1 VKTQCLVLG
10 ISAILGFIGCISF
23 DQEKNYTPLIIRA
36 HENYINDISLS
47 SDGQYLASV
56 SSDSKLKVFQVE
68 KFQQV
73 TKIQSE
79 SNGLLAVSFSP
90 DGNSMAISDI
100 AGGIQIYETDTNI
113 PLKTFTPHSNEIVSL
128 AYSPDAQYL
137 AAASKDGSIS
147 VTNVADYKNVF
158 THKSKDPQN
167 LPSHVVFTSNNQ
179 QLVASIGR
187 KAFIFSVPNWR
198 LIKEFE
204 VDGQDFP
211 IFGLAV
217 SPDGEMLAT
226 STHVLVQLWGIPS
239 GDELFTIHGHFG
251 RVTSLAFSPNGKWL
265 ASGGGVQYYDS
276 LIKLW
281 DVDKGKQLAVV
292 KGHKMPVSSLVF
304 SPDSRFLYSG
314 SWDEHIGVIDVERA
328 LE

>member
-1 VKTQCLVLG
+1 
-10 ISAILGFIGCISF
+10 
-23 DQEKNYTPLIIRA
+23 
-36 HENYINDISLS
+36 
-47 SDGQYLASV
+47 
-56 SSDSKLKVFQVE
+56 
-68 KFQQV
+68 
-73 TKIQSE
+73 
-79 SNGLLAVSFSP
+79 
-90 DGNSMAISDI
+90 
-100 AGGIQIYETDTNI
+100 
-113 PLKTFTPHSNEIVSL
+113 
-128 AYSPDAQYL
+128 
-137 AAASKDGSIS
+137 
-147 VTNVADYKNVF
+147 
-158 THKSKDPQN
+158 
-167 LPSHVVFTSNNQ
+167 
-179 QLVASIGR
+179 
-187 KAFIFSVPNWR
+187 
-198 LIKEFE
+198 